1 MEFICSKCGKRAPTS
16 TRAYHC
22 VCGGLWKLDFHPP
35 KFDLSQVD
43 KGEWSQ
49 HRYWQF
55 MAMEDDSWKEVSL
68 GEGMTPIVH
77 FDDDVLLK
85 LDYCMPTLSFKDR
98 GAATLVAHCKSIGV
112 DHVVEDSSGN
122 AGNAIAAYC
131 SRAGIACEIFVPEGT
146 SAKKIQMIRS
156 HGAKVHIVPG
166 NRDHCADLCRKR
178 VKEEGLYYASHVY
191 NPFFFEGT
199 KTYIYETFEQLR
211 RIPKYILLPVGDGTL
226 FLGVMQ
232 GLEHLLESGCI
243 DHMPQIIGVQSEH
256 CDPIYRAVKTQAE
269 EVEEIQPGLT
279 LAEGIAIGKP
289 MRGHEI
295 MDYARKYD
303 VRFVHAPE
311 KEIVGS
317 MAQLTKL
324 GIYCEP
330 TTAANYAGYQE
341 YCRLYG
347 RTHDCLIPMCGSGLK
362 ADYSYFL

>member
-1 MEFICSKCGKRAPTS
+1 MVFICSKCGKRVLAS
-16 TRAYHC
+16 TRVYHC
-22 VCGGLWKLDFHPP
+22 ECGGLWQLDYQPP
-35 KFDLSQVD
+35 KFDPAQVD

-49 HRYWQF
+49 NRYRQF
-55 MAMEDDSWKEVSL
+55 MAMEDDSWKDVSL

-77 FDDDVLLK
+77 FEDDVLFK

-98 GAATLVAHCKSIGV
+98 GATTLVAHCKSIGV

-178 VKEEGLYYASHVY
+178 VKEEGFYYASHVY

-199 KTYIYETFEQLR
+199 KTYIYEVFEQVH
-211 RIPKYILLPVGDGTL
+211 RIPKYILLPVGNGTL
-226 FLGVMQ
+226 FLGVMK

-256 CDPIYRAVKTQAE
+256 CDPIYKAVKAQAE
-269 EVEEIQPGLT
+269 EVEEVQSGPT

-295 MDYARKYD
+295 LGYARKYG

-311 KEIVGS
+311 KEIAGS
-317 MAQLTKL
+317 MAQFAKQ

-330 TTAANYAGYQE
+330 TAAANYAGYRE

-362 ADYSYFL
+362 TDHSYSL